1 MLTKL
6 ESLDVDRLCKTF
18 KISKEKTLGPD
29 ILKHCPSSV
38 KCLQDLI
45 ELIRNLSDAKEQ
57 VKNLVIEYSCQDEDK
72 VFATQ
77 NVEYDEDW
85 LLKNVQKCEEY
96 WMGHRFAKGVDIE
109 DAWKCSLCDFAE
121 NCDWRKAK
129 AKEYSQNQRK

>member
-1 MLTKL
+1 MTKL

-96 WMGHRFAKGVDIE
+96 WMGHRFAEG
-109 DAWKCSLCDFAE
+109 
-121 NCDWRKAK
+121 
-129 AKEYSQNQRK
+129 Y